1 MSMSM
6 STQKKIISSDEE
18 TLRVDSE
25 EDIDNLLNTN
35 RIKRIDSSV
44 SMSYSRPAGG
54 VSESAARSANMSDH
68 RSAMPTHQS
77 SGAYNHPSDPDDEYD
92 NHKIPS
98 AHDSRNEFAKSLRSE
113 HTTELPAEPTSEWRP
128 ESSNTLSNR
137 ELSKRKAELL
147 SKARKYKKD
156 RGVEFNI
163 PLSMNTPLDEL
174 EAEVQR
180 VEDDQNVMNATT
192 VGRNLIVSSITLL
205 EFLNG
210 KYNPFDLYLDGWSV
224 DVKEKSDNNEF
235 DDPIKKIYEKYK
247 DKAQM
252 APEVQLL
259 LALGTSAVMCHFKKT
274 LFQPKIAG
282 LRDTV
287 RQCPDIINQQ
297 PVYQPNTHQQTQQ
310 GVMSGPPSDV
320 DDMIRDMMKNNPA
333 TLPRDPAQ
341 GAYLRN
347 PDAPPIKK
355 PVSVDS
361 DSDISTDSSDSQSD
375 FDTDSDTKSLTN
387 TARAVRGRGS
397 SVGRGR

>member
-1 MSMSM
+1 MSA
-6 STQKKIISSDEE
+6 STPKKIISSDEE

-35 RIKRIDSSV
+35 RIKRIDSSL
-44 SMSYSRPAGG
+44 SMSYSRPAP
-54 VSESAARSANMSDH
+54 EPTNRSSGMSDH
-68 RSAMPTHQS
+68 RSAMPQT
-77 SGAYNHPSDPDDEYD
+77 AYNHPSDPDDEYISE
-92 NHKIPS
+92 HKTMPS

-113 HTTELPAEPTSEWRP
+113 HTTELPAAEPVSEWRP
-128 ESSNTLSNR
+128 ESTSTLSNR
-137 ELSKRKAELL
+137 EVSKRKAELL
-147 SKARKYKKD
+147 SRARKYKKD

-180 VEDDQNVMNATT
+180 VEDDQNIMNATT

-287 RQCPDIINQQ
+287 RQCPDIISQQ
-297 PVYQPNTHQQTQQ
+297 PAYQPNTHQQTQQ

-320 DDMIRDMMKNNPA
+320 DEMIRNMMKDNPA

-341 GAYLRN
+341 GAHLRN
-347 PDAPPIKK
+347 PDASASLALKQP
-355 PVSVDS
+355 VDS
-361 DSDISTDSSDSQSD
+361 DSDISTDSSDSPSEY
-375 FDTDSDTKSLTN
+375 DTDSDTKSLVN
-387 TARAVRGRGS
+387 TARA
-397 SVGRGR
+397 GRGRKY